1 MTENT
6 KTYKDIDLH
15 IFDYDGTLYLY
26 QYENQDHEIKYA
38 SYIKNKLIE
47 LKKMGKKIAIASHN
61 CYAEYFLRQKY
72 DRSLFD
78 MFVCDNRFHKDIMV
92 SHILENLNVDP
103 SNAIFYDDVKFNTE
117 RVNKLGVNTYHV
129 DKDGIDFEKIKIDN
143 STQATHQ

>member
-1 MTENT
+1 MTENI

-26 QYENQDHEIKYA
+26 EYQHPNQEIKYA
-38 SYIKNKLIE
+38 SYIQNKLIE

-61 CYAEYFLRQKY
+61 GYAEYFLRKKY

-78 MFVCDNRFHKDIMV
+78 MFECNIMLHKDIMV
-92 SHILENLNVDP
+92 SRILEKLNVDP
-103 SNAIFYDDVKFNTE
+103 SNAIFYDDLEFNIN

-129 DKDGIDFEKIKIDN
+129 SKTGINFEDIKIVN
-143 STQATHQ
+143 EYSN